1 MTFGRGFAPGEAG
14 AALNGGL
21 RESNE
26 RSIQQRK
33 RGSSS
38 DRDQEDTNPHGF
50 FRIFQFALKYA
61 MALAESFKARLYVV
75 HVCEHAITGAGTE
88 AYHFSVP
95 EFLADVEKTERESL
109 EKIVSE
115 IRSAGI
121 DAQSVFTTGRAYID
135 IVDKAKELEVDLIT
149 LATHGRKGLSH
160 FVFGST
166 AEKIVRLAPCP
177 VLTVKHPEHDFVK

>member
-1 MTFGRGFAPGEAG
+1 MERFK
-14 AALNGGL
+14 
-21 RESNE
+21 NE
-26 RSIQQRK
+26 MEVPVIEIKKILIPTDFSEY
-33 RGSSS
+33 S
-38 DRDQEDTNPHGF
+38 
-50 FRIFQFALKYA
+50 QFALKYA
-61 MALAESFKARLYVV
+61 KALAESFKARLYLM

-95 EFLADVEKTERESL
+95 EFLADVEKAEKEAL
-109 EKIVSE
+109 EKIVCE

-135 IVDKAKELEVDLIT
+135 IVAKARELDVDLIT
-149 LATHGRKGLSH
+149 LATHGRQGLSH

>member
-1 MTFGRGFAPGEAG
+1 VSQMKDRF
-14 AALNGGL
+14 N
-21 RESNE
+21 NE
-26 RSIQQRK
+26 REVRPVIEIKKILIPTDFSEY
-33 RGSSS
+33 S
-38 DRDQEDTNPHGF
+38 
-50 FRIFQFALKYA
+50 QFALKYA

-95 EFLADVEKTERESL
+95 EFLADVEKAERESL

-135 IVDKAKELEVDLIT
+135 IVDKARELDVDLIT

-160 FVFGST
+160 FVFVFGST
-166 AEKIVRLAPCP
+166 AEEIVRLAPCP

>member
-1 MTFGRGFAPGEAG
+1 MEDR
-14 AALNGGL
+14 LN
-21 RESNE
+21 NE
-26 RSIQQRK
+26 REVGPVIEIKKILIPTDFSEY
-33 RGSSS
+33 S
-38 DRDQEDTNPHGF
+38 
-50 FRIFQFALKYA
+50 QFALKYA
-61 MALAESFKARLYVV
+61 MALAVSFKARLYVI

-95 EFLADVEKTERESL
+95 EFLADVEKAERESL

-135 IVDKAKELEVDLIT
+135 IVDKAKELDVDLIT